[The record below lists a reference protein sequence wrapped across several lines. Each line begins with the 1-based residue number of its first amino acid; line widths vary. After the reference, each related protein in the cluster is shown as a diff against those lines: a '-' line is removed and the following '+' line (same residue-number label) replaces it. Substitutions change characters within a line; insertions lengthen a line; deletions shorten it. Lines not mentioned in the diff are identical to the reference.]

1 MEAATQVVRRN
12 INPIRRF
19 GVNALIY
26 LVTIITVGVF
36 IYFIYRYITG
46 SSTLKQNVVL
56 ADKVT
61 ANDASSPK
69 NNIKLPDGIYDG
81 GEFTLNFWIYISGY
95 NYRQGSRKHLIEIY
109 SAADTF
115 STILVA
121 LGAFKPT
128 LMVRA
133 HTIASD
139 GLSPGGNHKWGVTD
153 CSGGNDDCSGGDMN
167 GFSKLTDTNYTPQN
181 NVNDNSLYRTDRNQF
196 FKPMQVDEPSSTCDV
211 KDIPLQKWVNV
222 CITMSGK
229 TLDVYLDGKL
239 VKTCVYKNFFKVDS
253 ANGVAIRFL
262 QGVTTQVNGRD
273 TTLNGYDGYFSR
285 LQVFN
290 SALNPDEIYKTYMA
304 GPTGSSPAND
314 PVSFIKYIFTG

>member
-19 GVNALIY
+19 GVNAVIY
-26 LVTIITVGVF
+26 LVTIATVAVF

-46 SSTLKQNVVL
+46 GSILKQNVIL

-61 ANDASSPK
+61 ANDSKSPK
-69 NNIKLPDGIYDG
+69 DNIKLPDGIYDG
-81 GEFTLNFWIYISGY
+81 GEFTLNFWLYISGY
-95 NYRQGSRKHLIEIY
+95 NFRQGSRKHLIEIY

-115 STILVA
+115 STIIVA

-133 HTIASD
+133 HTMGADSTI
-139 GLSPGGNHKWGVTD
+139 PGGNHKWGVTD

-167 GFSKLTDTNYTPQN
+167 GFSKLTDTNYSPQN
-181 NVNDNSLYRTDRNQF
+181 NVNDNSLYKTDRNQF

-211 KDIPLQKWVNV
+211 KDLALQKWVNV

-239 VKTCVYKNFFKVDS
+239 VKTCVYKNYFKVDS
-253 ANGVAIRFL
+253 ANGVALRYL
-262 QGVTTQVNGRD
+262 QGTTTTVNGKQ
-273 TTLNGYDGYFSR
+273 TTINGYDGYFSR

-290 SALNPDEIYKTYMA
+290 NALNPDEIYKTYMA

-314 PVSFIKYIFTG
+314 PVSFIKNIFTG

>member
-26 LVTIITVGVF
+26 LVTIATVAVF

-46 SSTLKQNVVL
+46 GSTLKQNVIL

-95 NYRQGSRKHLIEIY
+95 NYRQGSRKHLLEIY
-109 SAADTF
+109 SSTDSF

-133 HTIASD
+133 HTMASD
-139 GLSPGGNHKWGVTD
+139 GLAPGGNHKWGVTD

-181 NVNDNSLYRTDRNQF
+181 NVNDNSLFKTDRNQF

-253 ANGVAIRFL
+253 ANGVALRYL
-262 QGVTTQVNGRD
+262 QGVTTQVNGKD

>member
-1 MEAATQVVRRN
+1 MEAATQVVRKN

-19 GVNALIY
+19 GVNAVIY
-26 LVTIITVGVF
+26 LVTIVIVAVF

-46 SSTLKQNVVL
+46 GSTLKQNVIL

-61 ANDASSPK
+61 ANDAASPK
-69 NNIKLPDGIYDG
+69 TDIRIPDGIYDG

-109 SAADTF
+109 SSADTF

-139 GLSPGGNHKWGVTD
+139 ASTPGVNRKWGITD

-167 GFSKLTDTNYTPQN
+167 GFSKLTDTNYSPQN
-181 NVNDNSLYRTDRNQF
+181 NVNDNSLYRTDRSQF

-211 KDIPLQKWVNV
+211 KDIALQKWVNV

-239 VKTCVYKNFFKVDS
+239 VKTCVYKNYFKVDS
-253 ANGVAIRFL
+253 ANGVALRYL
-262 QGVTTQVNGRD
+262 QGVTTRVNGVN

-290 SALNPDEIYKTYMA
+290 SALNPDDIYKTYMA